1 MGKSGWGTAPVAE
14 GRGWERA
21 SNGEKSLLP
30 PDFAEQPVG
39 QRVKTVAGI
48 AGKQIAQGLAGV
60 GDMLLGIPGVAVQTL
75 AGGVYDVAG
84 SLASLK
90 SGQTSKQVLSQASE
104 MARNVDPFSEK
115 ASALLSKLTGQS
127 KQELQDNPIE
137 HAMGMVSNLV
147 HNLGEW
153 AETKTQ
159 GVVPA
164 EAVDQL
170 ANAALPV
177 AIELGLKGQR
187 QLSKVPKSQAGVS
200 PTTTT
205 SFFRRRGRPAQYPP
219 KTKPF
224 PRTTKP

>member
-1 MGKSGWGTAPVAE
+1 MPEQGWERADGGTAPVAE

-115 ASALLSKLTGQS
+115 ASALLSRLTGQS

-177 AIELGLKGQR
+177 AI
-187 QLSKVPKSQAGVS
+187 
-200 PTTTT
+200 
-205 SFFRRRGRPAQYPP
+205 
-219 KTKPF
+219 
-224 PRTTKP
+224 

>member
-1 MGKSGWGTAPVAE
+1 MAPVAE

-60 GDMLLGIPGVAVQTL
+60 GDMLLGIPGAAVQTL

-104 MARNVDPFSEK
+104 MARNIYFDFNFVIFDRIVRHKIP
-115 ASALLSKLTGQS
+115 LL
-127 KQELQDNPIE
+127 IE
-137 HAMGMVSNLV
+137 QFYQHQ
-147 HNLGEW
+147 
-153 AETKTQ
+153 TK
-159 GVVPA
+159 
-164 EAVDQL
+164 
-170 ANAALPV
+170 
-177 AIELGLKGQR
+177 R
-187 QLSKVPKSQAGVS
+187 Q
-200 PTTTT
+200 
-205 SFFRRRGRPAQYPP
+205 
-219 KTKPF
+219 
-224 PRTTKP
+224 